1 MPKRWLFYLTFQPPL
16 KTYVIYLLQQ
26 QASAGWS
33 FQSKIAG
40 ESGQQS
46 QLMDVKTGTTVVSNS
61 EKDHEKRPKRSNTA
75 VLLKPNLSPAS
86 TISCKFTVKMWPMC
100 DKLYTEYQPLNH
112 LYLISIL
119 LLVISVLC
127 MDVDKENLQIVS
139 GSADNKLCVSSITP
153 EVCSYREPY
162 LVM

>member
-1 MPKRWLFYLTFQPPL
+1 MASSLNLWMSKLGQLLLATRK
-16 KTYVIYLLQQ
+16 KTMKKDQKDQI
-26 QASAGWS
+26 
-33 FQSKIAG
+33 
-40 ESGQQS
+40 QQS
-46 QLMDVKTGTTVVSNS
+46 
-61 EKDHEKRPKRSNTA
+61 
-75 VLLKPNLSPAS
+75 LLEPNLSPAS
-86 TISCKFTVKMWPMC
+86 AISCKFTVKMWSMC
-100 DKLYTEYQPLNH
+100 NKLYTEYQPLNH
-112 LYLISIL
+112 LYLIFIL

>member
-1 MPKRWLFYLTFQPPL
+1 MLSIYYNNKLVLGGAFRVKLQGKVASSLNLWMSKLGQLLLATRK
-16 KTYVIYLLQQ
+16 KTMKKDQKDQI
-26 QASAGWS
+26 
-33 FQSKIAG
+33 
-40 ESGQQS
+40 QQS
-46 QLMDVKTGTTVVSNS
+46 
-61 EKDHEKRPKRSNTA
+61 
-75 VLLKPNLSPAS
+75 LLKPNLSPAS